1 MHELRRIRQERGV
14 PIEVVAH
21 RARVS
26 VRTIWLWERHNIPPR
41 RRETA
46 ERIAAALN
54 VPLSA
59 LGYHETE
66 TEKAG

>member
-1 MHELRRIRQERGV
+1 MHKLRRIRQERGL
-14 PIEVVAH
+14 PIEVLAR
-21 RARVS
+21 RAGVS
-26 VRTIWLWERHNIPPR
+26 ARAIWLWECHNLPPR

-46 ERIAAALN
+46 ERIADALN

-66 TEKAG
+66 AGEAG